1 MTVNSLNGKLH
12 CFAIFLEILD
22 SLRTQTTKTQLII
35 ADTTKGKGF
44 KLFENEPDWHYGVVS
59 DRVMKLISESK

>member
-1 MTVNSLNGKLH
+1 MLIIRKFGDLDL
-12 CFAIFLEILD
+12 LEWILD
-22 SLRTQTTKTQLII
+22 VTQIII
-35 ADTTKGKGF
+35 ADTIKGKGF